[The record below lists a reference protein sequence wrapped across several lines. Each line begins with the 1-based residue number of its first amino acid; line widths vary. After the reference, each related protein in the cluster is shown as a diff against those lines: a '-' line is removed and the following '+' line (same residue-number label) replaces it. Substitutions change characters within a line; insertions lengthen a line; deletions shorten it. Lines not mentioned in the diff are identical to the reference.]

1 VAVVGELLVILGGS
15 NAALT
20 STLAKSEAELRAFS
34 GTATTHGAHAAG
46 GLHTVGVA
54 ALGVAGL
61 VGVMGV
67 ASIKAAADFQEQ
79 MGIINTI
86 AKQSPHDL
94 DQTGQAIRRLSTES
108 GTGLGDLTQGFY
120 DLLSA
125 GVPATKAMDAL
136 RQANTLAIGGLATT
150 AQTVDLITTA
160 INSYSLNTKQSAV
173 ATDQFALAV
182 QDGKVTAAQIASTFA
197 DVAPLAHSMGIGI
210 DEVSATY
217 AVLTARGVPAAEA
230 MTQMN
235 RAMVELQ
242 KPNADLADLQ
252 TKLHVKFADVAAH
265 KGLVEA
271 LNEMRSAAE
280 ANGVPFQNLFGRL
293 EGYKFAL
300 ATTGPEAK
308 AYADELTKMHDAT
321 GTAAGQAAERMQTFD
336 RQAAILGNSLQS
348 LMIGIGTAFLPALTS
363 IVSSVSAAVQSFS
376 DWSDANP
383 GLAGAILAVVGAVAA
398 LTAGVVF
405 LGPVVGAVAGT
416 FAILLGPIGLVIAAI
431 AGLAIAWQSNWLG
444 IRDVVEAVIGAVAPI
459 IATLGDLVSTVGFA
473 IANGL
478 NAGSVAAEAFR
489 EGPFGQIGSF
499 VSDVVGGLADLVSTV
514 GAAIAEGLNP
524 GSVAAEAFL
533 EGPFGQIGS
542 FVRGVVGTL
551 AGLGSSIAAGL
562 GEVPGVLSG
571 IAAQLSSGLS
581 AAFAALPGVI
591 GPGIAAAQSAFAG
604 LAGAASSLGSAIG
617 SFLGDAG
624 NQQTILN
631 GISSAASTAGSALSA
646 LAGIISNV
654 AAAIASFVGNANNQ
668 RAALT
673 GIQTAAQA
681 VSAVLSALAS
691 MVMQAVGAIVAFV
704 TNANNQATALRIVG
718 AAGDAVRAVLGA
730 LATAVA
736 VVVGWFSNF
745 ASHLMGTGNQAKT
758 MGDALSTV
766 GAILTTIA
774 RIVGTVV
781 GAVATLAAYFL
792 TAANDAGIFKII
804 GDAVYNLFGLLGT
817 AVRTLF
823 TQLADLAGIVTGA
836 LTGAFNALVS
846 VFNTIRSA
854 IDAAAK
860 AIQGLID
867 NAKKAVDAVAAI
879 PGVKLGADVVGG
891 VGGVV
896 GGAAGGVGDVLGH
909 LPHFAG
915 GGIIQG
921 SGPTLAMLHPPE
933 AIIPLGAM
941 GNGTASPLP
950 SGGGE
955 RSGAQVHET
964 HIHVHLDGKQITE
977 VVERNLFRNASTY
990 SSGFLA
996 NSGIV
1001 GA

>member
-86 AKQSPHDL
+86 AHQTPEEL
-94 DQTGQAIRRLSTES
+94 DKTGQSIRRLSTES

-217 AVLTARGVPAAEA
+217 AVLTARGVPAAES

-242 KPNADLADLQ
+242 KPNADLNALQ
-252 TKLHVKFADVAAH
+252 KKTGENFAEMARD
-265 KGLVEA
+265 KGLVFT
-271 LNEMRSAAE
+271 LNEMRQKAAE
-280 ANGVPFQNLFGRL
+280 LGIPFQDLFGRL

-300 ATTGPEAK
+300 ATTGPEFK
-308 AYADELTKMHDAT
+308 AYTDELVKMHGAT
-321 GTAAGQAAERMQTFD
+321 GTAAAQAAERMQTFD
-336 RQAAILGNSLQS
+336 RQTAILGNSLQS

-383 GLAGAILAVVGAVAA
+383 GLAGQILAVVGAIAA
-398 LTAGVVF
+398 LVASVAFADKIVNVIRASLLLLTSP
-405 LGPVVGAVAGT
+405 LGLIIAAVAV
-416 FAILLGPIGLVIAAI
+416 F
-431 AGLAIAWQSNWLG
+431 AIAWENNWG
-444 IRDVVEAVIGAVAPI
+444 GVRDVVSSVVAAIGPI
-459 IATLGDLVSTVGFA
+459 IGTLGDLVSTVGFA

-478 NAGSVAAEAFR
+478 NEGSVAGEAFR
-489 EGPFGQIGSF
+489 EGPFGQLGSF
-499 VSDVVGGLADLVSTV
+499 VSDTVATIAGVMRSGFAALGPFVNQIGEAIGGLAAPFAELALNVTRFVNLFERSREVTAVFNLITQTV
-514 GAAIAEGLNP
+514 PAAVEHIAALIRQFERSATVANAFKGAADA
-524 GSVAAEAFL
+524 
-533 EGPFGQIGS
+533 
-542 FVRGVVGTL
+542 VRGAVALLGDVIGNV
-551 AGLGSSIAAGL
+551 AGAIGGFVTNADNQRAAL
-562 GEVPGVLSG
+562 NGVQG
-571 IAAQLSSGLS
+571 AAQT
-581 AAFAALPGVI
+581 
-591 GPGIAAAQSAFAG
+591 
-604 LAGAASSLGSAIG
+604 AGA
-617 SFLGDAG
+617 
-624 NQQTILN
+624 IL
-631 GISSAASTAGSALSA
+631 ST
-646 LAGIISNV
+646 LAGIIGTV
-654 AAAIASFVGNANNQ
+654 VTAIVSFVSNTNNQ

-681 VSAVLSALAS
+681 VSTVLSVLAS
-691 MVMQAVGAIVAFV
+691 MVMQAVGAIIAFV

-758 MGDALSTV
+758 MGSALSSA

-846 VFNTIRSA
+846 VFNTIKAA

>member
-34 GTATTHGAHAAG
+34 GTATSHGATAAG
-46 GLHTVGVA
+46 GLHTVGLA
-54 ALGVAGL
+54 ALGVAGV
-61 VGVMGV
+61 VGVMGA
-67 ASIKAAADFQEQ
+67 ASIKAAGDFQEQ

-86 AKQSPHDL
+86 AH
-94 DQTGQAIRRLSTES
+94 QTPDALNATGEAIRRLSVE
-108 GTGLGDLTQGFY
+108 TGIGLPDMTRAFY

-125 GVPATKAMDAL
+125 GVKTGDAMGVL
-136 RQANTLAIGGLATT
+136 RQATTLSIGGLATT
-150 AQTVDLITTA
+150 AQTVDLLTTA
-160 INSYSLNTKQSAV
+160 MNAYHLNVNGVKV
-173 ATDQFALAV
+173 ATDQFALAI
-182 QDGKVTAAQIASTFA
+182 QDGKVTADQIAGSFA
-197 DVAPLAHSMGIGI
+197 DVAPLAHQAGIGI
-210 DEVSATY
+210 DEIATTY
-217 AVLTARGVPAAEA
+217 GFLTARGVPAAEA

-235 RAMVELQ
+235 RAMIELL

-252 TKLHVKFADVAAH
+252 TKLHVKFADVASE
-265 KGLVEA
+265 KGLVVA
-271 LNEMRSAAE
+271 LQEMRAAAE
-280 ANGVPFQNLFGRL
+280 ANGIPFQNLFGRL
-293 EGYKFAL
+293 EGLKFAL
-300 ATTGPEAK
+300 ATTGSAFSG
-308 AYADELTKMHDAT
+308 YQSELTKMHDAT
-321 GTAAGQAAERMQTFD
+321 GTAAAQAAERMGTFN
-336 RQAAILGNSLQS
+336 RQLDILGATVQS
-348 LMIGIGTAFLPALTS
+348 AFISIGNAALPAMTS
-363 IVSSVSAAVQSFS
+363 LVSGISGAIAAFAE
-376 DWSDANP
+376 WSNANP
-383 GLAGAILAVVGAVAA
+383 GLAGSILAVVGGVSA
-398 LTAGVVF
+398 LVAGVI
-405 LGPVVGAVAGT
+405 LLTPVIGAIGGAVAV
-416 FAILLGPIGLVIAAI
+416 LLGPIGLVIAAI

-459 IATLGDLVSTVGFA
+459 IATLGDLVSTIGFA

-533 EGPFGQIGS
+533 EGPFGQIGG
-542 FVRGVVGTL
+542 FVRGVVGSL

-581 AAFAALPGVI
+581 AGFAALPGII

-631 GISSAASTAGSALSA
+631 GISSAASGARAILGSL
-646 LAGIISNV
+646 GDVIGHVGDEIGK
-654 AAAIASFVGNANNQ
+654 FVGDANNQ
-668 RAALT
+668 RTALDAVR
-673 GIQTAAQA
+673 GAAQIA
-681 VSAVLSALAS
+681 STVLSALAS
-691 MVMQAVGAIVAFV
+691 MVGQAVGAIVSFV
-704 TNANNQATALRIVG
+704 TNANNQAAALRIVG
-718 AAGDAVRAVLGA
+718 QAGDVVRIVLAQLG
-730 LATAVA
+730 TAVG
-736 VVVGWFSNF
+736 VVVGWFQNF
-745 ASHLMGTGNQAKT
+745 ANHLLGTGNQAKT
-758 MGDALSTV
+758 AGDALSGV
-766 GAILTTIA
+766 GAILTTLA

-781 GAVATLAAYFL
+781 GAVALFVGQIVIAMNDLGLFKLA
-792 TAANDAGIFKII
+792 
-804 GDAVYNLFGLLGT
+804 GDLVYTLFGLLGD
-817 AVRTLF
+817 AVRLLVTLM
-823 TQLADLAGIVTGA
+823 TTLAGIVTGA

-879 PGVKLGADVVGG
+879 PGVKLGADVAGN
-891 VGGVV
+891 V
-896 GGAAGGVGDVLGH
+896 GGAVGGAGKGIGDVLGH

-964 HIHVHLDGKQITE
+964 HIHVHLDGRQITE

>member
-34 GTATTHGAHAAG
+34 GTATSHGAAAAG

-61 VGVMGV
+61 VGVMGG
-67 ASIKAAADFQEQ
+67 ASIKAAGDFQEQ

-86 AKQSPHDL
+86 AHQTPDELNKTGEAILALARKTGQSP
-94 DQTGQAIRRLSTES
+94 E
-108 GTGLGDLTQGFY
+108 DLTKGFY

-125 GVPATKAMDAL
+125 GVPVTHAMDAL
-136 RQANTLAIGGLATT
+136 TQATTLAIGGLATT
-150 AQTVDLITTA
+150 SQTVDLMTTA
-160 INSYSLNTKQSAV
+160 INVYHMNTKEAAV
-173 ATDQFALAV
+173 ATDQFALAI
-182 QDGKVTAAQIASTFA
+182 QDGKVTADQISSTYA
-197 DVAPLAHSMGIGI
+197 NVAALAHQAGIGN
-210 DEVSATY
+210 DEITASY
-217 AVLTARGVPAAEA
+217 AVLTAQGTPAAE
-230 MTQMN
+230 MTTQMS
-235 RAMVELQ
+235 RAITELL
-242 KPNADLADLQ
+242 KPNADLNALQ
-252 TKLHVKFADVAAH
+252 KKTGQNFADIARD
-265 KGLVEA
+265 KGLVVA
-271 LNEMRSAAE
+271 LEDMRVAAQ
-280 ANGVPFQNLFGRL
+280 ANDVPFQNLFGRL
-293 EGYKFAL
+293 DGLKFAL
-300 ATTGPEAK
+300 QTTGPNFK
-308 AYADELTKMHDAT
+308 QYGDELTGMHNAT
-321 GTAAGQAAERMQTFD
+321 GTAAGQAAERMGTFN
-336 RQAAILGNSLQS
+336 RQLDILGATVQS
-348 LMIGIGTAFLPALTS
+348 AFIGIGNAFLPTMTGLVEHIS
-363 IVSSVSAAVQSFS
+363 GAVQAFVN
-376 DWSDANP
+376 WSDANP
-383 GLAGAILAVVGAVAA
+383 GLAGSILAVVGGVAA
-398 LTAGVVF
+398 LVAGVI
-405 LGPVVGAVAGT
+405 LLTPVIGAIGGAVAV
-416 FAILLGPIGLVIAAI
+416 LLGPIGLVAAAI
-431 AGLAIAWQSNWLG
+431 AGLVMAWQSNWLG
-444 IRDVVEAVIGAVAPI
+444 IRDIVEAVIGAVAPI
-459 IATLGDLVSTVGFA
+459 IATLGDLVSTIGFA

-478 NAGSVAAEAFR
+478 NEGSVAGEAFR
-489 EGPFGQIGSF
+489 EGPFGQLGSF
-499 VSDVVGGLADLVSTV
+499 VSDTVATIAGVMRSGFAALGPFVNQIGEAIGGLAAPFAELALNVTRFVNLFERSREVTAVFNLITQTV
-514 GAAIAEGLNP
+514 PAAVEHIAALIRQFERSATVANAFKGAADA
-524 GSVAAEAFL
+524 
-533 EGPFGQIGS
+533 
-542 FVRGVVGTL
+542 VRGAVALLGDVIGNV
-551 AGLGSSIAAGL
+551 AGAIGGFVTNADNQRAAL
-562 GEVPGVLSG
+562 NGVQG
-571 IAAQLSSGLS
+571 AAQT
-581 AAFAALPGVI
+581 
-591 GPGIAAAQSAFAG
+591 
-604 LAGAASSLGSAIG
+604 AGA
-617 SFLGDAG
+617 
-624 NQQTILN
+624 IL
-631 GISSAASTAGSALSA
+631 ST
-646 LAGIISNV
+646 LAGIIGTV
-654 AAAIASFVGNANNQ
+654 VTAIVSFVSNTNNQ

-673 GIQTAAQA
+673 GIQSVAQA
-681 VSAVLSALAS
+681 VSAVLSVLAS
-691 MVMQAVGAIVAFV
+691 MVMQAVGAIIAFV

-758 MGDALSTV
+758 MGDALSSV

-879 PGVKLGADVVGG
+879 PGVKLGADVAGN
-891 VGGVV
+891 V
-896 GGAAGGVGDVLGH
+896 GGAVGGAGKGIGDVLGH

>member
-86 AKQSPHDL
+86 AHQTPQEL

-271 LNEMRSAAE
+271 LNEMRTAAE

-383 GLAGAILAVVGAVAA
+383 GLAGQILAVVGAIAA
-398 LTAGVVF
+398 L
-405 LGPVVGAVAGT
+405 VA
-416 FAILLGPIGLVIAAI
+416 
-431 AGLAIAWQSNWLG
+431 
-444 IRDVVEAVIGAVAPI
+444 
-459 IATLGDLVSTVGFA
+459 
-473 IANGL
+473 
-478 NAGSVAAEAFR
+478 SVAF
-489 EGPFGQIGSF
+489 
-499 VSDVVGGLADLVSTV
+499 ADKIV
-514 GAAIAEGLNP
+514 N
-524 GSVAAEAFL
+524 
-533 EGPFGQIGS
+533 
-542 FVRGVVGTL
+542 
-551 AGLGSSIAAGL
+551 
-562 GEVPGVLSG
+562 
-571 IAAQLSSGLS
+571 
-581 AAFAALPGVI
+581 VI
-591 GPGIAAAQSAFAG
+591 
-604 LAGAASSLGSAIG
+604 
-617 SFLGDAG
+617 
-624 NQQTILN
+624 
-631 GISSAASTAGSALSA
+631 
-646 LAGIISNV
+646 
-654 AAAIASFVGNANNQ
+654 
-668 RAALT
+668 R
-673 GIQTAAQA
+673 
-681 VSAVLSALAS
+681 
-691 MVMQAVGAIVAFV
+691 
-704 TNANNQATALRIVG
+704 ALRC
-718 AAGDAVRAVLGA
+718 
-730 LATAVA
+730 
-736 VVVGWFSNF
+736 SC
-745 ASHLMGTGNQAKT
+745 
-758 MGDALSTV
+758 
-766 GAILTTIA
+766 
-774 RIVGTVV
+774 
-781 GAVATLAAYFL
+781 
-792 TAANDAGIFKII
+792 
-804 GDAVYNLFGLLGT
+804 
-817 AVRTLF
+817 
-823 TQLADLAGIVTGA
+823 
-836 LTGAFNALVS
+836 
-846 VFNTIRSA
+846 
-854 IDAAAK
+854 
-860 AIQGLID
+860 
-867 NAKKAVDAVAAI
+867 
-879 PGVKLGADVVGG
+879 
-891 VGGVV
+891 
-896 GGAAGGVGDVLGH
+896 
-909 LPHFAG
+909 
-915 GGIIQG
+915 
-921 SGPTLAMLHPPE
+921 
-933 AIIPLGAM
+933 
-941 GNGTASPLP
+941 
-950 SGGGE
+950 
-955 RSGAQVHET
+955 
-964 HIHVHLDGKQITE
+964 
-977 VVERNLFRNASTY
+977 
-990 SSGFLA
+990 
-996 NSGIV
+996 
-1001 GA
+1001 

>member
-1 VAVVGELLVILGGS
+1 
-15 NAALT
+15 
-20 STLAKSEAELRAFS
+20 
-34 GTATTHGAHAAG
+34 
-46 GLHTVGVA
+46 
-54 ALGVAGL
+54 
-61 VGVMGV
+61 
-67 ASIKAAADFQEQ
+67 
-79 MGIINTI
+79 
-86 AKQSPHDL
+86 
-94 DQTGQAIRRLSTES
+94 
-108 GTGLGDLTQGFY
+108 
-120 DLLSA
+120 
-125 GVPATKAMDAL
+125 
-136 RQANTLAIGGLATT
+136 
-150 AQTVDLITTA
+150 
-160 INSYSLNTKQSAV
+160 
-173 ATDQFALAV
+173 
-182 QDGKVTAAQIASTFA
+182 
-197 DVAPLAHSMGIGI
+197 
-210 DEVSATY
+210 
-217 AVLTARGVPAAEA
+217 
-230 MTQMN
+230 
-235 RAMVELQ
+235 MVELQ

-252 TKLHVKFADVAAH
+252 TKLHVSFADVASH

-280 ANGVPFQNLFGRL
+280 ANGVPFQDLFGRL

-383 GLAGAILAVVGAVAA
+383 GLAGTILAVVGAVAA

-405 LGPVVGAVAGT
+405 LGPGRRRRRWHVRDPAWTDRAGHRRDC
-416 FAILLGPIGLVIAAI
+416 
-431 AGLAIAWQSNWLG
+431 GLAIAWQSNWLG

-459 IATLGDLVSTVGFA
+459 IATLGDLVSTIGFA

-478 NAGSVAAEAFR
+478 NAGSVAAEAVPRGTLRPDRVLR
-489 EGPFGQIGSF
+489 ERRRRGPRRPRLDRRRG
-499 VSDVVGGLADLVSTV
+499 DRR
-514 GAAIAEGLNP
+514 GLNP
-524 GSVAAEAFL
+524 GFVAAEAFL
-533 EGPFGQIGS
+533 EGPFGQIGG
-542 FVRGVVGTL
+542 FVRDVVGTL

-581 AAFAALPGVI
+581 AAFAALPGII

-604 LAGAASSLGSAIG
+604 LASAASSLGSAIR
-617 SFLGDAG
+617 LA
-624 NQQTILN
+624 
-631 GISSAASTAGSALSA
+631 SSAIPGTSRRSSTASRARQRGLARSSARSA
-646 LAGIISNV
+646 TSSGTSATRSASSSVTRTTSGRRSMRSVRV
-654 AAAIASFVGNANNQ
+654 AD
-668 RAALT
+668 REHRP
-673 GIQTAAQA
+673 
-681 VSAVLSALAS
+681 LSALAS
-691 MVMQAVGAIVAFV
+691 MV
-704 TNANNQATALRIVG
+704 ATCRLGDRVVRHEREQPGGG
-718 AAGDAVRAVLGA
+718 AADRRPGGDAVRIVLAQLG
-730 LATAVA
+730 TAVG
-736 VVVGWFSNF
+736 VVVGWFQNF
-745 ASHLMGTGNQAKT
+745 ANHLLGTGNQAKT
-758 MGDALSTV
+758 AGDALSGV
-766 GAILTTIA
+766 GAILTTLA

-781 GAVATLAAYFL
+781 GAVALFVGQIVIAMNDLGLFKLA
-792 TAANDAGIFKII
+792 
-804 GDAVYNLFGLLGT
+804 GDLVYTLFGLLGT

-879 PGVKLGADVVGG
+879 PGVKLGADVAGNVGG
-891 VGGVV
+891 AV

-977 VVERNLFRNASTY
+977 VVERNLFRNACTY

>member
-86 AKQSPHDL
+86 AHQTPQEL

-108 GTGLGDLTQGFY
+108 GTGLSDLTQGFY

-125 GVPATKAMDAL
+125 GVPATKAMDVL

-160 INSYSLNTKQSAV
+160 INSYQLNTKGAAV

-182 QDGKVTAAQIASTFA
+182 QDGKVTADQIASTFA
-197 DVAPLAHSMGIGI
+197 DVAPLGHQMGIGI
-210 DEVSATY
+210 DEISASY
-217 AVLTARGVPAAEA
+217 AVLTARGVPASES

-235 RAMVELQ
+235 RAMLELM
-242 KPNADLADLQ
+242 KPSADLAELQ
-252 TKLHVKFADVAAH
+252 QKTGLNFEDIARD
-265 KGLVEA
+265 KGLVVSLQTMREA
-271 LNEMRSAAE
+271 AA
-280 ANGVPFQNLFGRL
+280 ANGMEFGQNLLPRI
-293 EGYKFAL
+293 EGLKFAL
-300 ATTGPEAK
+300 ATTGPNFQT
-308 AYADELTKMHDAT
+308 YADELVKMHHAT
-321 GTAAGQAAERMQTFD
+321 GTAAAQAAERMQTFD

-348 LMIGIGTAFLPALTS
+348 LMIGIGTAFLPGLTS
-363 IVSSVSAAVQSFS
+363 IVSSVAGAVQSFS

-383 GLAGAILAVVGAVAA
+383 GLAGTILAVVGAIAA
-398 LTAGVVF
+398 LTAGV
-405 LGPVVGAVAGT
+405 
-416 FAILLGPIGLVIAAI
+416 ILLGPVIGAIGGAVAVMLGPLGLVIAAI

-459 IATLGDLVSTVGFA
+459 IATLGDLVSTIGFA

-514 GAAIAEGLNP
+514 GAAIAEGLSP

-533 EGPFGQIGS
+533 EGPFGQIGG
-542 FVRGVVGTL
+542 FVRGIVGSL

-571 IAAQLSSGLS
+571 IATQLSSGLS
-581 AAFAALPGVI
+581 AGFAALPGII

-654 AAAIASFVGNANNQ
+654 VAAIASFVGNANNQ

-691 MVMQAVGAIVAFV
+691 MVMQAVGAIIAFV
-704 TNANNQATALRIVG
+704 TNANNQAAALRIVG

-758 MGDALSTV
+758 MGDALSSV

-774 RIVGTVV
+774 RIVGTVI

-879 PGVKLGADVVGG
+879 PGVKLGADVVGQRRR
-891 VGGVV
+891 GGR
-896 GGAAGGVGDVLGH
+896 
-909 LPHFAG
+909 
-915 GGIIQG
+915 
-921 SGPTLAMLHPPE
+921 
-933 AIIPLGAM
+933 
-941 GNGTASPLP
+941 
-950 SGGGE
+950 
-955 RSGAQVHET
+955 RSGRRGRRRARPPAPLRGRRDHPGQRPDARHAPPARGD
-964 HIHVHLDGKQITE
+964 HPARRDGQRHGLAASQRRRRAE
-977 VVERNLFRNASTY
+977 RGAGPRDAHPRPPRRQADQVVERNLFRNASTY